1 VVLTD
6 VLLATAALNAL
17 ASRVAVIDATGAIV
31 FVNDAWRRFAAS
43 HDPVAGGSAY
53 VGSNYLA
60 VCRRAAQTGDDSA
73 RAAACGI
80 ERVLRQG
87 QTTFELEYP
96 CNSPDDEQ
104 WFRMSVTRFAVDAT
118 PYLAIA
124 HEDITARKRAEIE
137 REALLREQERLRQAA
152 VDANRM
158 KDEFIAA
165 LSHELRT
172 PLQSVLGWAAV
183 LRHETAGVLPAHRA
197 TETID
202 RNARILAQLLN
213 DILDIDR
220 ITRGRLTLEE
230 ADVDMA
236 ALAAEVAEMMRPMA
250 LESGVAL
257 AADASGPP
265 AVVHGDSMR
274 LQQVIWN
281 LVANAVK
288 FTPRGGQVRLHTRC
302 GRERVEI
309 TVRDDGVGIEP
320 ELMPFLFER
329 FRQGAADR
337 ARHDRGL
344 GLGLAIVKELVELH
358 GGTIT
363 AASEG
368 RGKGSIFTVTL
379 PRASE
384 AEDSA

>member
-1 VVLTD
+1 
-6 VLLATAALNAL
+6 
-17 ASRVAVIDATGAIV
+17 
-31 FVNDAWRRFAAS
+31 
-43 HDPVAGGSAY
+43 
-53 VGSNYLA
+53 
-60 VCRRAAQTGDDSA
+60 
-73 RAAACGI
+73 
-80 ERVLRQG
+80 
-87 QTTFELEYP
+87 
-96 CNSPDDEQ
+96 
-104 WFRMSVTRFAVDAT
+104 M
-118 PYLAIA
+118 
-124 HEDITARKRAEIE
+124 
-137 REALLREQERLRQAA
+137 
-152 VDANRM
+152 
-158 KDEFIAA
+158 
-165 LSHELRT
+165 
-172 PLQSVLGWAAV
+172 
-183 LRHETAGVLPAHRA
+183 
-197 TETID
+197 
-202 RNARILAQLLN
+202 
-213 DILDIDR
+213 
-220 ITRGRLTLEE
+220 
-230 ADVDMA
+230 DMA